1 MKDELRTLRISL
13 QLDQGRY
20 IIEVNKDDL
29 KKVTNLLNKNS
40 VHFDQLG
47 EIKEKN
53 LTIDKKTD
61 LSVDD
66 LKTFNTSWLKDYM
79 SK

>member
-1 MKDELRTLRISL
+1 MNLSIFFSE
-13 QLDQGRY
+13 DQGRY
-20 IIEVNKDDL
+20 IIEVSKDNL

-53 LTIDKKTD
+53 LTIDKKTN

>member
-1 MKDELRTLRISL
+1 MNEFEYFFSE
-13 QLDQGRY
+13 DQGRY
-20 IIEVNKDDL
+20 IIEVSKDNL

-40 VHFDQLG
+40 VHFDHLG
-47 EIKEKN
+47 EIKEKD
-53 LTIDKKTD
+53 LTIDKKID

>member
-1 MKDELRTLRISL
+1 MNEFEYFFGE
-13 QLDQGRY
+13 DQGRY

-47 EIKEKN
+47 EIKEKS
-53 LTIDKKTD
+53 LTIDKKID